1 MLDREQEIAKEAL
14 KTGDKVCTCDSSL
27 EHCSPVQLSAYAPA
41 TSIDGSAAAQVSR
54 GITDKDGRTAT
65 DATRARTFP
74 AVHLHCYSM
83 SLLRKAVRDPKLTHL
98 QVASIEFTQIQ
109 ATVMKGLEMGN
120 DVLKELHKEVS
131 LERVERLM
139 DKTRDG
145 VEYQRV
151 RLSVSP
157 LHS

>member
-1 MLDREQEIAKEAL
+1 M
-14 KTGDKVCTCDSSL
+14 
-27 EHCSPVQLSAYAPA
+27 
-41 TSIDGSAAAQVSR
+41 
-54 GITDKDGRTAT
+54 
-65 DATRARTFP
+65 
-74 AVHLHCYSM
+74 
-83 SLLRKAVRDPKLTHL
+83 
-98 QVASIEFTQIQ
+98 ASIEFTQIQ

-151 RLSVSP
+151 RLAVSP